1 MFYLCV
7 HWLVYKSSD
16 LVTIR
21 LQIVMVSAGTST
33 HVASTHS
40 CL

>member
-7 HWLVYKSSD
+7 HWLVYKSGD
-16 LVTIR
+16 FVTIR
-21 LQIVMVSAGTST
+21 LQIVMGSPGTSA